1 MNNYSVA
8 ISFKDALG
16 YIEYDDENKTAAV
29 VLDNEEGRALAEKFL
44 HTIHEIL
51 IPHETLLDFTR
62 EAIDPLAS
70 VENFK
75 VALTKLWEATTI
87 HVDWSRPVE
96 YVKQHPH
103 Y

>member
-8 ISFKDALG
+8 ISFKNDLG
-16 YIEYDDENKTAAV
+16 YIEYDDENKNAAV
-29 VLDNEEGRALAEKFL
+29 VLDNDEGRALAENFL

-62 EAIDPLAS
+62 EEIDPLAS
-70 VENFK
+70 VGNFK

>member
-1 MNNYSVA
+1 MENYSVA
-8 ISFKDALG
+8 VSFKDALG
-16 YIEYDDENKTAAV
+16 YIEYDEENKTASV

-70 VENFK
+70 VGNFK
-75 VALTKLWEATTI
+75 VALTKLWEATGI

-96 YVKQHPH
+96 YVKLHPH

>member
-1 MNNYSVA
+1 MA
-8 ISFKDALG
+8 ISFKNDLG
-16 YIEYDDENKTAAV
+16 YIEYDDENKNASV
-29 VLDNEEGRALAEKFL
+29 VLANDEGRALAEKFL

-62 EAIDPLAS
+62 EAIDPLAN
-70 VENFK
+70 VGNFK
-75 VALTKLWEATTI
+75 VALTKLWEETGI

-96 YVKQHPH
+96 YVKLHPH

>member
-1 MNNYSVA
+1 MENYSVA

-16 YIEYDDENKTAAV
+16 YIEYDREKKSASI
-29 VLDNEEGRALAEKFL
+29 VLDNEEGRTLADKFL
-44 HTIHEIL
+44 HSIHEIL

-62 EAIDPLAS
+62 EAIDPLES
-70 VENFK
+70 LGNFK
-75 VALTKLWEATTI
+75 VALTKLWEETGI

-96 YVKQHPH
+96 YVKLHPH

>member
-16 YIEYDDENKTAAV
+16 YIEYDDENKSAAV
-29 VLDNEEGRALAEKFL
+29 VLDNDEGRALAEKFL
-44 HTIHEIL
+44 HAIHEIL

-62 EAIDPLAS
+62 ESIDPLAS
-70 VENFK
+70 VGNFK
-75 VALTKLWEATTI
+75 VALTKLWEETGI

-96 YVKQHPH
+96 YVKLHPH

>member
-1 MNNYSVA
+1 MGNYSVA
-8 ISFKDALG
+8 VSFKNALG
-16 YIEYDDENKTAAV
+16 YIEYDDQNKTASV

-62 EAIDPLAS
+62 ESIDPLAN

-75 VALTKLWEATTI
+75 VALTKLWEATGI

-96 YVKQHPH
+96 YVKLHPH

>member
-1 MNNYSVA
+1 MENYSVA

-16 YIEYDDENKTAAV
+16 YIEYDDDRKSATV
-29 VLDNEEGRALAEKFL
+29 VLGNDEGKKLAEDFL
-44 HTIHEIL
+44 HTIHDIL

-70 VENFK
+70 LGNFK
-75 VALTKLWEATTI
+75 VALTKLWEATGI
-87 HVDWSRPVE
+87 HVDWSRPVD